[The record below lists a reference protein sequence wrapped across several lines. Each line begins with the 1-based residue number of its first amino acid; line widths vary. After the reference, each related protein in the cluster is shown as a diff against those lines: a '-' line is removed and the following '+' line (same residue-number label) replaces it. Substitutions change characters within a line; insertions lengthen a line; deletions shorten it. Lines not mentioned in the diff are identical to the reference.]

1 LASPRRIFGFDF
13 CPCRHL
19 PFGDTRINRVLGN
32 LRPSTLLGPFVR
44 PCIGLLHY
52 PTGGIVAK
60 FFTRSHY
67 GLGMLVGGIVLSIW
81 TQPWS
86 FSGTWDGE
94 TWLAFGYIVIFGTVL
109 AFYFFLTSVSK
120 IGATFASLLCSV
132 EPLAAT
138 LTAVLWLGV
147 SFSGYDWAGTILI
160 LSTVALLTLSKEKAK
175 K

>member
-1 LASPRRIFGFDF
+1 MISNQAL
-13 CPCRHL
+13 
-19 PFGDTRINRVLGN
+19 VW
-32 LRPSTLLGPFVR
+32 
-44 PCIGLLHY
+44 GLLSALALAFY
-52 PTGGIVAK
+52 TIQPVGLLRSFSPAAITGW
-60 FFTRSHY
+60 
-67 GLGMLVGGIVLSIW
+67 GMMVGGIVLSIG

-109 AFYFFLTSVSK
+109 AFGFFLTAVSK

-160 LSTVALLTLSKEKAK
+160 LCTVALLTLSKEKAK